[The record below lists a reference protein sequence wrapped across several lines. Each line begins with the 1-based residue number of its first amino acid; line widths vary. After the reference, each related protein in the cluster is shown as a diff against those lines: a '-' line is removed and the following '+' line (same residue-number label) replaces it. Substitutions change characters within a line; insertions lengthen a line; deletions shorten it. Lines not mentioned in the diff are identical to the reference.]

1 MKKLTQIIIASLAV
15 SSAPL
20 MAQEKSEDNSTFG
33 VIGNSIKQG
42 VSFVESSLHAAG
54 EVIHDSV
61 SDVFS
66 SNEGKPSESVEKVSA
81 TTTSKPK
88 STKSMSEEEIEIWM
102 DDQIRAVKDFK
113 AKNAKELEEA
123 KAKAAKE
130 LAENKAKNDRETQAY
145 LEELDQ
151 WKKDQ
156 TTAVRVFKEASQK
169 ETEDFKNNEISKI
182 ETSAEEKQAAQL
194 LAVIT
199 RLLRENKTHEAMV
212 YFANS
217 IDELRLTVQDEDN
230 YRILFQS
237 LEKFDKNDPLVGEI
251 SSVTD
256 VDIQEYI
263 IRQGLDRLNT
273 REAVADLVYAVNSTA
288 ISGDRLQRLLVSIN
302 VKAGNLTVAL
312 LEATKIKDKT
322 HEDKIELENI
332 INSLIAVEK
341 AFAGLMEEK

>member
-66 SNEGKPSESVEKVSA
+66 SNEEKPSESVKKVSA
-81 TTTSKPK
+81 NTSKPK

-102 DDQIRAVKDFK
+102 DDQIRAVKAFK
-113 AKNAKELEEA
+113 ANSAKELEEA

-156 TTAVRVFKEASQK
+156 ATAVRVFKEGSQK

-182 ETSAEEKQAAQL
+182 ETAAEEKQAAQL
-194 LAVIT
+194 LGVIT
-199 RLLRENKTHEAMV
+199 RLLQENKTHEAMV

-302 VKAGNLTVAL
+302 VKAGNLTIAL

>member
-66 SNEGKPSESVEKVSA
+66 SNEEKPSESVKKVSA
-81 TTTSKPK
+81 NTSKPK

-102 DDQIRAVKDFK
+102 DDQIRAVKAFK
-113 AKNAKELEEA
+113 ANSAKELEEA

-156 TTAVRVFKEASQK
+156 ATAVRVFKEGSQK

-182 ETSAEEKQAAQL
+182 ETAAEEKQAAQL
-194 LAVIT
+194 LGVIT
-199 RLLRENKTHEAMV
+199 RLLQENKTHEAMV

-288 ISGDRLQRLLVSIN
+288 IPGDRKQRLLVSIN